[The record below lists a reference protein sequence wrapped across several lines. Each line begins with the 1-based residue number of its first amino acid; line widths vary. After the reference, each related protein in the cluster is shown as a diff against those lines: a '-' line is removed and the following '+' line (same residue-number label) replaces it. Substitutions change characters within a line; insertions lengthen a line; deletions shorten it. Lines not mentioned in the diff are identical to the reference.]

1 MNNKKINEVNSK
13 TWDRWADDKGDW
25 SSEISH
31 KIFLKAQQGDWN
43 VTLTTV
49 RPIPKDW
56 FPEMKDANVLGLAC
70 GGGQQCPIFAAL
82 GANVTVLDN
91 SEKQLLLEQ
100 NVADRENYKI
110 SLIKGDMS
118 DLSCFDDETY
128 DLVFN
133 PVSTPY
139 IRDVIPVWK
148 EVFRVLKKGGIFL
161 TGLNNP
167 MSFIFA
173 NSANQRDLIVKSK
186 LPFDP
191 VADLSEEELKD
202 LIDNNHALFFSHSLE
217 TLLGGQMRAGF
228 RLLDLIEDYD
238 QHDELAKFTPT
249 YFATKAIKDK

>member
-1 MNNKKINEVNSK
+1 MDLKTINDINSK
-13 TWDRWADDKGDW
+13 TWDRWATDRGDY
-25 SSEISH
+25 SSPISH
-31 KIFLKAQQGDWN
+31 ETFLKAQQGYWD
-43 VTLTTV
+43 VTIAAD
-49 RPIPKDW
+49 RPVPKDW
-56 FPEMKDANVLGLAC
+56 FPELKDAKVLGLAS
-70 GGGQQCPIFAAL
+70 GGGQQCPIFVAL

-91 SEKQLLLEQ
+91 SEKQLQLEKE
-100 NVADRENYKI
+100 VADRENYNI
-110 SLIKGDMS
+110 NLIKGDMT
-118 DLSCFDDETY
+118 DLSVFEDETF

-148 EVFRVLKKGGIFL
+148 EVYRVLKKGGIFL

-191 VADLSEEELKD
+191 VSDLTEEELND
-202 LIDNNHALFFSHSLE
+202 LINNNHALFFSHSLE
-217 TLLGGQMRAGF
+217 TLLGGQMKAGF

-238 QHDELAKFTPT
+238 KYDELSQYTPI
-249 YFATKAIKDK
+249 YFATKAIKE